1 MVQCMVKGALLLTI
15 FFGANDCALL
25 DGTSNRQHIPLA
37 QYKANLESMVALAR
51 TARIENIL
59 LITPPPIDEVARVAH
74 NKRMHGDNA
83 KDTAERTNA
92 VAGEYAAACKEV
104 CQLSRCFYHDCARAL
119 EAQCRGCRVLLCG
132 LGKLCSAAFDG
143 CGCSEASS

>member
-1 MVQCMVKGALLLTI
+1 MVQYMVKGTLLLTI

-25 DGTSNRQHIPLA
+25 DGTSSRQHIPTA

-51 TARIENIL
+51 DADVQNIL
-59 LITPPPIDEVARVAH
+59 LITPPPIDEAARVAH
-74 NKRMHGDNA
+74 NKGLHADNA

-104 CQLSRCFYHDCARAL
+104 RPLDYCAFKHSCVR
-119 EAQCRGCRVLLCG
+119 
-132 LGKLCSAAFDG
+132 
-143 CGCSEASS
+143 SSTC